1 MDADWIDVLP
11 VKDLGPGLSHFIDAG
26 GETIAVFNLDGEYF
40 ALKDA
45 CSHDGS
51 RMLSCGVEARFIV
64 HGERIM
70 CPRHGAE
77 FCIRTGAA
85 LSPPAREALA
95 CFPVRIENDRIQIQI
110 HNQTKA

>member
-1 MDADWIDVLP
+1 MSSDWIDVIP
-11 VKDLGPGLSHFIDAG
+11 AEDLGPGSSHFIEAG
-26 GETIAVFNLDGEYF
+26 DITIAVFNLNNEFF
-40 ALKDA
+40 ALEDA

-51 RMLSCGVEARFIV
+51 RMLSCGAEARFIV

-77 FCIRTGAA
+77 FCIKTGAA

-95 CFPVRIENDRIQIQI
+95 TFPVRVKHGQIQVYC
-110 HNQTKA
+110 HSS

>member
-1 MDADWIDVLP
+1 MKSDWIDVIAR
-11 VKDLGPGLSHFIDAG
+11 KDLGPGQSHFIEVG
-26 GETIAVFNLDGEYF
+26 NNTIAVFNLDGEYF
-40 ALKDA
+40 AVEDA

-64 HGERIM
+64 HGARIM

-95 CFPVRIENDRIQIQI
+95 TYPVRVDNDQIQIQ
-110 HNQTKA
+110 HQNKG